1 MLKTI
6 ANHSDLLL
14 KLDLQL
20 FGEDDDV
27 ILPDDYQE
35 DTEDSIEPNE
45 AEQTDD
51 VEPVEDTTETEQNE
65 SEPIEAPELFKLQYN
80 KEEMEIPLEEARAL
94 AQKGMNYEKA
104 VERAKQEARDS
115 YIAEQ
120 GFEWNGK
127 PITTEAE
134 YKQALQE
141 REWME
146 QYQNQDLPDEVVQ
159 ELIEGRKFRESFQE
173 QQKAKEVEQK
183 QQAEAMEFFEYF
195 NQVNG
200 RAYQPGDLPS
210 EVTQMAEEMNIPIKF
225 AYMQYHTQQL
235 QNQLKVLKQNESN
248 AKRAPIGG
256 VSTHG
261 SNENESEDD
270 FLAGFNSI

>member
-1 MLKTI
+1 M
-6 ANHSDLLL
+6 N
-14 KLDLQL
+14 
-20 FGEDDDV
+20 EDM

-35 DTEDSIEPNE
+35 EDTIPQEETPE
-45 AEQTDD
+45 KQTE
-51 VEPVEDTTETEQNE
+51 VEEVEDTKPTESAEEEPSLETQQKFKVKYNSEEQE
-65 SEPIEAPELFKLQYN
+65 ISYDDA
-80 KEEMEIPLEEARAL
+80 IPLI
-94 AQKGMNYEKA
+94 QKGMNFDKS
-104 VERAKQEARDS
+104 VERARQEARDA

-120 GFEWNGK
+120 GFEWQGK
-127 PITTEAE
+127 QITTEAE

-173 QQKAKEVEQK
+173 QKKAQEAEQR

-225 AYMQYHTQQL
+225 AYMQYHSQQL
-235 QNQLKVLKQNESN
+235 QNQIKVLKQNEQN

-256 VSTHG
+256 ISTHG